1 MIKPNLLPA
10 MALAA
15 ALGAAACAGSNDND
29 ALSPV
34 EQNAANATTSST
46 QAPAAETTTS
56 GYTDTQLRA
65 FLAVNR
71 EVGALEQGTTQEQQ
85 AEFARQAGEILTRHG
100 LDATTFNA
108 IANQARTDDALS
120 ERLAALQ
127 IENVSDETLR
137 HFLAAAAEI
146 QPIARGISAESTDAQ
161 RQQASQQI
169 GAVLQRHQIDS
180 ATYNAIAQRA
190 QTDAAL
196 AARINALQG
205 GATSAPQQ

>member
-10 MALAA
+10 AALAA
-15 ALGAAACAGSNDND
+15 ALGAAACAGSNDNNS
-29 ALSPV
+29 LSPV
-34 EQNAANATTSST
+34 EQNAANAAATTSAP
-46 QAPAAETTTS
+46 APAAEMTTS

-71 EVGALEQGTTQEQQ
+71 EVGALNRGTTEAEQ
-85 AEFARQAGEILTRHG
+85 AEFTRQAGEILTRHG
-100 LDATTFNA
+100 LDPKTFNA
-108 IANQARTDDALS
+108 IVNQARTDEALS
-120 ERLAALQ
+120 QRLSALQ
-127 IENVSDETLR
+127 IENVSDDTLR
-137 HFLAAAAEI
+137 RFLAAAAEV
-146 QPIARGISAESTDAQ
+146 QPIAQGISAESTEAQ
-161 RQQASQQI
+161 RQQASDQI

-205 GATSAPQQ
+205 ATAPAQ